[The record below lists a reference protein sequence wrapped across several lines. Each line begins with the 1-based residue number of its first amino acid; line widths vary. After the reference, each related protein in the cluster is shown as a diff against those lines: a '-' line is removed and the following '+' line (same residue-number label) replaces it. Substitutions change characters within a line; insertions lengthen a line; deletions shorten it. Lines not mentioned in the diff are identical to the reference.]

1 MKSSPEAWRPPLLR
15 GRVLKSADATS
26 LTAAPVVIGSPRVQ
40 AGRGPERADRLLATA
55 RKAAADLLSGARLE
69 AASQAADIR
78 QAAFERGHTEGFAVG
93 FDEGRAEGAAAGRA
107 EAASLV
113 ADARR
118 RAQELVAER
127 ETWVAQLAL
136 EVAAHLLGM
145 ELTLNPEAVERV
157 VMTTLMEA
165 EAGEVALAVSPDDF
179 DQASTAAR
187 AWRQAVGGDADVRV
201 DVDPSLPRG
210 ACRVT
215 GPTGVAER
223 NWSRDLVTLSELFE
237 RVSHDGV

>member
-1 MKSSPEAWRPPLLR
+1 MKSSPDRRPP
-15 GRVLKSADATS
+15 
-26 LTAAPVVIGSPRVQ
+26 
-40 AGRGPERADRLLATA
+40 AGRGRILKGVGGSPMAATPVIIGMTKAPADPAPERAERLLAAA
-55 RKAAADLLSGARLE
+55 RKVAADLIGAARLDAS
-69 AASQAADIR
+69 AAAEDIR
-78 QAAFERGHTEGFAVG
+78 RQAFEEGRSEGFAAG
-93 FDEGRAEGAAAGRA
+93 FDEGRSQGAAAGRE
-107 EAASLV
+107 EAALIV

-118 RAQELVAER
+118 RAQEIVAER
-127 ETWVAQLAL
+127 ESWVAGLAL

-165 EAGEVALAVSPDDF
+165 EASEVALSVSPEDF

-187 AWRQAVGGDADVRV
+187 AWRQAVGGDAKVRV

-215 GPTGVAER
+215 GPSGVAER
-223 NWSRDLVTLSELFE
+223 NWSRDLVNLSELFE